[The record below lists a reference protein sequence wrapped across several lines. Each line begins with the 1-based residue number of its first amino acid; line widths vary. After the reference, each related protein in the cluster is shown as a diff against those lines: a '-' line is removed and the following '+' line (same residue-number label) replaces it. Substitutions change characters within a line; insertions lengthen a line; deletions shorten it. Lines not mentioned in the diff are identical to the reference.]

1 MAVYM
6 LIVGFC
12 ILQDSVD
19 DIAGFLLG
27 SVDDN
32 AGVLH
37 GSVDDNA
44 GVLPELTPNHGHP
57 LLCLPHSFLHLCLE
71 GGRGPVTNFISPILC
86 LWSTIPLS
94 FPNWSVE
101 VNYFHPALYL
111 SCQSETENKLD
122 NAEYFL
128 RTKINYTFSWA
139 SYCRIQENL

>member
-12 ILQDSVD
+12 ILQDSLD

-71 GGRGPVTNFISPILC
+71 RRDREGGVLSPTLSPPFSACDPPFPSPSPID
-86 LWSTIPLS
+86 LW
-94 FPNWSVE
+94 
-101 VNYFHPALYL
+101 
-111 SCQSETENKLD
+111 K
-122 NAEYFL
+122 
-128 RTKINYTFSWA
+128 
-139 SYCRIQENL
+139 